1 MRRNLGD
8 LRISEPKRQ
17 AVLEADRRLKE
28 LFPVER
34 LIVFGS
40 AARGQA
46 DEGSDL
52 DVMVITR
59 EPATHRMRNAMSDVI
74 FEINLEYDTNLSI
87 IVVDAKSWDAGILT
101 QTPLHAE
108 VERDG
113 VPV

>member
-1 MRRNLGD
+1 MIRNLGD
-8 LRISEPKRQ
+8 LRISEPERK

-28 LFPVER
+28 IFPVER

-74 FEINLEYDTNLSI
+74 FELNLEYDTNLSI
-87 IVVDAKSWDAGILT
+87 VAVDAQSWDAGILT
-101 QTPLHAE
+101 QTALHAE

-113 VPV
+113 VPL